1 MENTA
6 QSFKQ
11 RRLEICKACSQSQH
25 TFAVGLTCGP
35 FARPVKNVSC
45 GCKLTWK
52 TSLAGQECPQKKWAH
67 IKTTDDN
74 PSSEESVTLSE

>member
-11 RRLEICKACSQSQH
+11 RRLEVCKACSQSQH

-35 FARPVKNVSC
+35 FARPVKSVSC

-52 TSLAGQECPQKKWAH
+52 TALAGQECPQKKWAE
-67 IKTTDDN
+67 IKTETK
-74 PSSEESVTLSE
+74 EENDEASTQN

>member
-6 QSFKQ
+6 KSFKQ
-11 RRLEICKACSQSQH
+11 RRLNVCKACTQSQH

-52 TSLAGQECPQKKWAH
+52 TALAGQECPQKRWAD
-67 IKTTDDN
+67 IKTYDENKSDST
-74 PSSEESVTLSE
+74 S

>member
-11 RRLEICKACSQSQH
+11 RRLEVCKACSQSQH

-52 TSLAGQECPQKKWAH
+52 TSLAGQECPQKKWVE
-67 IKTTDDN
+67 IKTESDEDKSVTT
-74 PSSEESVTLSE
+74 EESD